1 MSDPTLTWPGRTSQ
15 EALAEEEAASS
26 PQTVLI
32 LPHEAKKLMAFGD
45 EIVVHM
51 GGEET
56 GGKYTAFTC
65 VTPPGGGPPPHYHDN
80 EDEWFVPLEGQVEF
94 FLDGEWRE
102 APVNSLLFIPRGT
115 VHTFR
120 NCGDTPLRVL
130 THTAPAGFEVFF
142 ARCAAEF
149 AKPGAPNMGRIVEIS
164 AEHGIHFVT
173 D

>member
-1 MSDPTLTWPGRTSQ
+1 MSEPTITWPGYTGTTMAPG
-15 EALAEEEAASS
+15 EEGALQ
-26 PQTVLI
+26 PQTVLV
-32 LPHEAKKLMAFGD
+32 LPDEGKKLRAFGD

-51 GGEET
+51 GGAET
-56 GGKYTAFTC
+56 GGRYTAFTC
-65 VTPPGGGPPPHYHDN
+65 VTPRGGGPPPHYHSE
-80 EDEWFVPLEGQVEF
+80 EDEWFVPLEGRVEF
-94 FLDGEWRE
+94 LLDGEWRE
-102 APVNSLLFIPRGT
+102 VPLNSLLFIPRGT

-149 AKPGAPNMGRIVEIS
+149 AKPGTPDMARIMEIS

-173 D
+173 E